1 MEVMDA
7 PEEKVKIPLTE
18 CKYLVNPIEDRG
30 KKKGKNIHA
39 DASRLQFKKKLRSLS
54 LGNYL

>member
-7 PEEKVKIPLTE
+7 PEEKVKIPLTHS
-18 CKYLVNPIEDRG
+18 KHLVNPTEDRG
-30 KKKGKNIHA
+30 KKRGKCIHGGV
-39 DASRLQFKKKLRSLS
+39 SRLQFKKKLRSLN

>member
-7 PEEKVKIPLTE
+7 PEEKVKIPLTHS
-18 CKYLVNPIEDRG
+18 KRLVNPTEDRG
-30 KKKGKNIHA
+30 KKRGKFNRG
-39 DASRLQFKKKLRSLS
+39 DVSRFQFKKKLRSLN